1 MNSLVLDDGDVATVL
16 AASDLLF
23 DLALLA
29 RRDLDAINNLI
40 HLGVSQANVR
50 QIVDNPESQLRF
62 AYVDTNPP
70 DEVRR
75 PISVAALSR
84 VLSLPLETV
93 RRRAIRLCEAGLLTA
108 TPDGLVAPAVAFD
121 ADDHLALLVGVDQ
134 AARRTFETLQSRGF
148 FAASDLPSPHRPPA
162 APPLRAVGRLA
173 GEFYLRMLAPLHA
186 WAGDPM
192 DAVIVLSL
200 LRRSHDEASGGAGS
214 LRLSGPVRIARE
226 LRFSAETVRR
236 RLQRMVDKGLCGRDD
251 DGFYMPLDVIYGP
264 IRSQLAEP
272 SKLNL
277 RRFFRRFAEVGAIA
291 PDRRPTRAAA
301 PDNRPYAG

>member
-1 MNSLVLDDGDVATVL
+1 MNSLVLDDGDVAAVL

-29 RRDLDAINNLI
+29 RRDLDAIDNLI

-75 PISVAALSR
+75 PISVAGLSR

-93 RRRAIRLCEAGLLTA
+93 RRRSIRLCEAGLLTA
-108 TPDGLVAPAVAFD
+108 TPDGLMAPAATFT
-121 ADDHLALLVGVDQ
+121 DDEHVALLSGVDQ
-134 AARRTFETLQSRGF
+134 AARRTFETLQNQGF
-148 FAASDLPSPHRPPA
+148 FADVDLPRPVQPPTA
-162 APPLRAVGRLA
+162 SPLRAVGRLA

-200 LRRSHDEASGGAGS
+200 LRRSQDEAGRGAGG

-236 RLQRMVDKGLCGRDD
+236 RLQRMVDTGQCGRDA
-251 DGFYMPLDVIYGP
+251 DGFFMPLDVIYGP
-264 IRSQLAEP
+264 LRGQLAEA

-277 RRFFRRFAEVGAIA
+277 RRFYRRLAEVGAVGSERRTERPA
-291 PDRRPTRAAA
+291 SPDSRPHAR
-301 PDNRPYAG
+301 